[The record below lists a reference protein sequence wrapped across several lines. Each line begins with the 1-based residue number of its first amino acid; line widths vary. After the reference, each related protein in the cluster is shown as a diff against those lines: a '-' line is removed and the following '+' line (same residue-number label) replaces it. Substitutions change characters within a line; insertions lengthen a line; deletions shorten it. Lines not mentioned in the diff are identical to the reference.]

1 MSTYSK
7 EHIQY
12 LHRQKREKK
21 VIFFFRLFIIIIFL
35 IIWELLSRFGII
47 NTFLSSS
54 PTKVVETIVSLL
66 QDKTLFIH
74 IGVTLYEVIIS
85 FFIASIIGFVV
96 ATTLWSNKI
105 IAKIVDPY
113 LTVLNSLPKVALG
126 PLIIIWVGASI
137 NSIIFMALLI
147 STFVTIITIYQGF
160 SSTDKKYIKL
170 LQTLGAK
177 KLQIFMKAVLPSN
190 IPTII
195 SALKINISMS
205 LIGVIMGE
213 LLVSKS
219 GLGYLIMYGSQV
231 FNINLVIT
239 GVVILGIISY
249 LMYFIVDIIEVK
261 AKKKM
266 GMINYGWKN
275 LKDDIYHLFL

>member
-1 MSTYSK
+1 
-7 EHIQY
+7 
-12 LHRQKREKK
+12 
-21 VIFFFRLFIIIIFL
+21 
-35 IIWELLSRFGII
+35 
-47 NTFLSSS
+47 
-54 PTKVVETIVSLL
+54 
-66 QDKTLFIH
+66 
-74 IGVTLYEVIIS
+74 
-85 FFIASIIGFVV
+85 
-96 ATTLWSNKI
+96 
-105 IAKIVDPY
+105 
-113 LTVLNSLPKVALG
+113 
-126 PLIIIWVGASI
+126 
-137 NSIIFMALLI
+137 MALLI

-249 LMYFIVDIIEVK
+249 LMYLIVDIIEVK
-261 AKKKM
+261 TKKKM
-266 GMINYGWKN
+266 GMIN
-275 LKDDIYHLFL
+275 